1 MKKISHRYVRKTA
14 AGVVALSMLCAAAI
28 PSVLAMPAGAASASG
43 DLNGDGS
50 VTAADVA
57 ILQTSLLG
65 GTALTAEQYAN
76 ADVTGDG
83 AVDGLD
89 LTRLRQMAAVVPVS
103 DAIAIHLSDS
113 GITVEGDTKGVTAV
127 SGKAVT
133 ISASGNYTVDG
144 SITDGQILVNIPDTT
159 ADSDAVSLYLQ
170 DVTMTS
176 SNGAPCILGQSAKKL
191 KLTCSGENTLTDTAA
206 EANADTSGVIYGDC
220 DITVTKNSTGTLNIT
235 SSMNTAIRSKDD
247 IKLNGGAVVIN
258 TDVDDTSDADAIRA
272 NNTLEVD
279 GASVSITS
287 SADGLKSSKEDVS
300 ILSGKV
306 SIKVGNDAVQAATAL
321 NISGGTVI
329 ASGDRGFT
337 LDENG
342 TLAITGG
349 DVLATATDYAFG
361 MDSSGAA
368 VTVDTSGCTQGVV
381 QLDYAAEWK
390 KSNAVTLKKGS
401 DTVFE
406 MTPNKKYTYVL
417 ASGAKLSGTD
427 SYTLYTGGTQMN
439 HSGSDNGTFAMTG
452 TLTKFTDVKE
462 LTGGSELPDDDSVVT
477 ALVYS
482 GSSVTATNASGG
494 VVSNPSNLTIS
505 GANVTIT
512 ASSEISVSG
521 ESTSGQ
527 LAVNVDKTAEPEGK
541 VVLNLEGLTL
551 SNSSAAPIYVEA
563 IGDEV
568 QISAKNGTTN
578 TISDGT
584 SHTDT
589 YVDSD
594 GNTNTVNG
602 AIFSRDD
609 LKLKGKGTLIVNGN
623 TEDGIV
629 CKNDLK
635 IWNGNITVNAADD
648 GIRGN
653 DSVRIGDPD
662 AADYSSLSVTVNT
675 NNGSSGGDGIKTNSD
690 EDGKGYVT
698 INGGTVNIDSYADG
712 IQAEQT
718 FTMNG
723 GELNITTYQGSNFTG
738 SASGGNGGWGG
749 GMGGNDGNSNKTDIS
764 AKGIKAVGVY
774 DEAGTTWQSGGDLIV
789 NGGTITIDSSD
800 DSLHC
805 GGDMQLLGGSMTLA
819 TADDGAHSD
828 HALTIGSTGG
838 DYDAPYVNITK
849 SYEGIEGVD
858 ITQNSGTVMVT
869 SSDDGYNAAGGA
881 DSSGNNNS
889 GGWGQGSWGGPGGG
903 SSSDGSQTMTF
914 NGGYAYVNAAGDG
927 LDSNG
932 NIYFNGGYVFV
943 SQTGGG
949 NGPLDCGDSNNSIT
963 YSGGTVIAAG
973 SSDMFETP
981 SSYSFLSTTSVS
993 AGQTITFTDAS
1004 GNVLATFTLPNG
1016 SAEMVMCSQESSV
1029 TCYTGGTL
1037 SGTTY
1042 FASQD
1047 STNRCGYGGT
1057 ISGGTAVS
1065 ASSGGNSDPEAAEI
1079 TAVLSTGN
1087 LTLWHKTAISL
1098 KYAYFQVKNIPPHP
1112 NPSAPM

>member
-427 SYTLYTGGTQMN
+427 SYTLYTGGTQMT

-462 LTGGSELPDDDSVVT
+462 LTGGSEFPDDDSVVT

-505 GANVTIT
+505 GANVTVT

-662 AADYSSLSVTVNT
+662 ATDYSSLSVTVNT

-1065 ASSGGNSDPEAAEI
+1065 ASSGGNSGPGGG
-1079 TAVLSTGN
+1079 GN
-1087 LTLWHKTAISL
+1087 NRP
-1098 KYAYFQVKNIPPHP
+1098 F
-1112 NPSAPM
+1112 

>member
-28 PSVLAMPAGAASASG
+28 PSVLAMPADAASASG

-1065 ASSGGNSDPEAAEI
+1065 ASSGGNSDPGGG
-1079 TAVLSTGN
+1079 GN
-1087 LTLWHKTAISL
+1087 NRP
-1098 KYAYFQVKNIPPHP
+1098 F
-1112 NPSAPM
+1112 

>member
-43 DLNGDGS
+43 DLNGDSS

-306 SIKVGNDAVQAATAL
+306 SIKAGNDAVQAATAL

-1065 ASSGGNSDPEAAEI
+1065 ASSGGNSDPGGG
-1079 TAVLSTGN
+1079 GN
-1087 LTLWHKTAISL
+1087 NRP
-1098 KYAYFQVKNIPPHP
+1098 F
-1112 NPSAPM
+1112 

>member
-675 NNGSSGGDGIKTNSD
+675 NNGTSGGDGIKTNSD

-1065 ASSGGNSDPEAAEI
+1065 ASSGGNSDPGGG
-1079 TAVLSTGN
+1079 GN
-1087 LTLWHKTAISL
+1087 NRP
-1098 KYAYFQVKNIPPHP
+1098 F
-1112 NPSAPM
+1112 

>member
-774 DEAGTTWQSGGDLIV
+774 DEAGTTWQSGGDLIF

-1065 ASSGGNSDPEAAEI
+1065 ASSGGNSGPGGG
-1079 TAVLSTGN
+1079 GN
-1087 LTLWHKTAISL
+1087 NRP
-1098 KYAYFQVKNIPPHP
+1098 F
-1112 NPSAPM
+1112 

>member
-1004 GNVLATFTLPNG
+1004 GSVLATFTLPNG

-1065 ASSGGNSDPEAAEI
+1065 ASSGGNSDPGGG
-1079 TAVLSTGN
+1079 GN
-1087 LTLWHKTAISL
+1087 NRP
-1098 KYAYFQVKNIPPHP
+1098 F
-1112 NPSAPM
+1112 

>member
-329 ASGDRGFT
+329 ASGERGFT

-1065 ASSGGNSDPEAAEI
+1065 ASSGGNSDPGGG
-1079 TAVLSTGN
+1079 GN
-1087 LTLWHKTAISL
+1087 NRP
-1098 KYAYFQVKNIPPHP
+1098 F
-1112 NPSAPM
+1112 

>member
-28 PSVLAMPAGAASASG
+28 PSVLAMSAGAASASG

-127 SGKAVT
+127 SGKTVT

-176 SNGAPCILGQSAKKL
+176 STGAPCILGQSAKKL
-191 KLTCSGENTLTDTAA
+191 KLTCFGENTLTDTAA

-306 SIKVGNDAVQAATAL
+306 SIKAGNDAVQAATAL

-427 SYTLYTGGTQMN
+427 SYTLYTGGTQMT

-462 LTGGSELPDDDSVVT
+462 LTGGSEFPDDDSVVT

-541 VVLNLEGLTL
+541 VVLNLEELTL

-805 GGDMQLLGGSMTLA
+805 GGDMQLLGGS
-819 TADDGAHSD
+819 
-828 HALTIGSTGG
+828 TGG

-1065 ASSGGNSDPEAAEI
+1065 ASSGGNSDPGGG
-1079 TAVLSTGN
+1079 GN
-1087 LTLWHKTAISL
+1087 NRP
-1098 KYAYFQVKNIPPHP
+1098 F
-1112 NPSAPM
+1112 

>member
-1 MKKISHRYVRKTA
+1 MQCFHNSATDCIKGEVNDMKKQPHRYMRKTA
-14 AGVVALSMLCAAAI
+14 AGMVALSMLCAAAI
-28 PSVLAMPAGAASASG
+28 PCVLAMPAGAASASG

-50 VTAADVA
+50 VTAADAA
-57 ILQTSLLG
+57 ILQTALLG
-65 GTALTAEQYAN
+65 SSKLTAQQYAN

-83 AVDGLD
+83 AVNGLD
-89 LTRLRQMAAVVPVS
+89 LSRLRQMIATVPVS

-127 SGKAVT
+127 SGKTVT

-144 SITDGQILVNIPDTT
+144 TITDGQILVNVADTT
-159 ADSDAVSLYLQ
+159 ADPDAVSLYLQ
-170 DVTMTS
+170 GVTMTS
-176 SNGAPCILGQSAKKL
+176 STGAPCILGQSAKKL
-191 KLTCSGENTLTDTAA
+191 KLTCSGINTLTDTAA
-206 EANADTSGVIYGDC
+206 AVNADTSGVIYGDC
-220 DITVTKNSTGTLNIT
+220 DITVTKNSTGTMNIT

-247 IKLNGGAVVIN
+247 IKLNGGDISIN
-258 TDVDDTSDADAIRA
+258 TDVDATSDADAIRA
-272 NNTLEVD
+272 NNTLEID
-279 GASVSITS
+279 GASVTVTS

-306 SIKVGNDAVQAATAL
+306 SIKAGNDAVQSATAL
-321 NISGGTVI
+321 NISGGTVT

-342 TLAITGG
+342 VLAITGG

-361 MDSSGAA
+361 MDSAGAA

-401 DTVFE
+401 STVFE

-417 ASGAKLSGTD
+417 ASSGSLSGSD
-427 SYTLYTGGTQMN
+427 SYTLYTGGTQMT
-439 HSGSDNGTFAMTG
+439 HDGSDNGTFAMTG
-452 TLTKFTDVKE
+452 TLTKFTGVQE
-462 LTGGSELPDDDSVVT
+462 LAGGSVTPTDDTVAT

-482 GSSVTATNASGG
+482 GSSVTATNASGS

-505 GANVTIT
+505 GANVTVT
-512 ASSEISVSG
+512 ASGELSVSG

-551 SNSSAAPIYVEA
+551 SNDSVAPIYVEA

-594 GNTNTVNG
+594 GNTNPVNG

-662 AADYSSLSVTVNT
+662 ATDYSTLSVTVNT
-675 NNGSSGGDGIKTNSD
+675 NNGS
-690 EDGKGYVT
+690 
-698 INGGTVNIDSYADG
+698 
-712 IQAEQT
+712 
-718 FTMNG
+718 
-723 GELNITTYQGSNFTG
+723 
-738 SASGGNGGWGG
+738 
-749 GMGGNDGNSNKTDIS
+749 
-764 AKGIKAVGVY
+764 
-774 DEAGTTWQSGGDLIV
+774 
-789 NGGTITIDSSD
+789 
-800 DSLHC
+800 
-805 GGDMQLLGGSMTLA
+805 
-819 TADDGAHSD
+819 
-828 HALTIGSTGG
+828 TGG
-838 DYDAPYVNITK
+838 DDDTPYVNITK

-869 SSDDGYNAAGGA
+869 SSDDGYNAAGGS
-881 DSSGNNNS
+881 DSSGNNNN
-889 GGWGQGSWGGPGGG
+889 GGWGQGGWGGPGGG
-903 SSSDGSQTMTF
+903 NSSDGSQTLTF
-914 NGGYAYVNAAGDG
+914 NGGYTYVNAAGDG

-932 NIYFNGGYVFV
+932 NISFNGGYIFV

-949 NGPLDCGDSNNSIT
+949 NGPLDCGDSNNSII

-981 SSYSFLSTTSVS
+981 SSYSFLSQTSVS

-1016 SAEMVMCSQESSV
+1016 SAEMVMCSKESSV

-1047 STNRCGYGGT
+1047 DTDRCGYGGT
-1057 ISGGTAVS
+1057 ISGGTTVS
-1065 ASSGGNSDPEAAEI
+1065 ASSGGNGGWGGG
-1079 TAVLSTGN
+1079 GN
-1087 LTLWHKTAISL
+1087 NRP
-1098 KYAYFQVKNIPPHP
+1098 F
-1112 NPSAPM
+1112 

>member
-349 DVLATATDYAFG
+349 DVLATAPDYAFG

-1065 ASSGGNSDPEAAEI
+1065 ASSGGNSGPGGG
-1079 TAVLSTGN
+1079 GN
-1087 LTLWHKTAISL
+1087 NRP
-1098 KYAYFQVKNIPPHP
+1098 F
-1112 NPSAPM
+1112 

>member
-176 SNGAPCILGQSAKKL
+176 STGAPCILGQSAKKL

-381 QLDYAAEWK
+381 QLDYTAEWK

-723 GELNITTYQGSNFTG
+723 G
-738 SASGGNGGWGG
+738 
-749 GMGGNDGNSNKTDIS
+749 
-764 AKGIKAVGVY
+764 
-774 DEAGTTWQSGGDLIV
+774 
-789 NGGTITIDSSD
+789 
-800 DSLHC
+800 
-805 GGDMQLLGGSMTLA
+805 DMQLLGGSMTLA

-1065 ASSGGNSDPEAAEI
+1065 ASSGGNSDPGGGG
-1079 TAVLSTGN
+1079 TN
-1087 LTLWHKTAISL
+1087 RP
-1098 KYAYFQVKNIPPHP
+1098 F
-1112 NPSAPM
+1112 

>member
-306 SIKVGNDAVQAATAL
+306 SIKAGNDAVQAATAL

-505 GANVTIT
+505 GANVTVT

-828 HALTIGSTGG
+828 HALIIGSTGS

-1065 ASSGGNSDPEAAEI
+1065 ASSGGNSDPGGG
-1079 TAVLSTGN
+1079 GN
-1087 LTLWHKTAISL
+1087 NRP
-1098 KYAYFQVKNIPPHP
+1098 F
-1112 NPSAPM
+1112 

>member
-527 LAVNVDKTAEPEGK
+527 LAVNVDKTAEPEDK

-1065 ASSGGNSDPEAAEI
+1065 ASSGGNSGPGGG
-1079 TAVLSTGN
+1079 GN
-1087 LTLWHKTAISL
+1087 NRP
-1098 KYAYFQVKNIPPHP
+1098 F
-1112 NPSAPM
+1112 

>member
-28 PSVLAMPAGAASASG
+28 PSVLAMSAGAASASG

-127 SGKAVT
+127 SGKTVT

-176 SNGAPCILGQSAKKL
+176 STGAPCILGQSAKKL

-306 SIKVGNDAVQAATAL
+306 SIKAGNDAVQAATAL

-427 SYTLYTGGTQMN
+427 SYTLYTGGTQMT

-462 LTGGSELPDDDSVVT
+462 LTGGSEFPDDDSVVT

-541 VVLNLEGLTL
+541 VVLNLEELTL

-805 GGDMQLLGGSMTLA
+805 GGD
-819 TADDGAHSD
+819 
-828 HALTIGSTGG
+828 
-838 DYDAPYVNITK
+838 YDAPYVNITK

-1065 ASSGGNSDPEAAEI
+1065 ASSGGNSDPGGG
-1079 TAVLSTGN
+1079 GN
-1087 LTLWHKTAISL
+1087 NRP
-1098 KYAYFQVKNIPPHP
+1098 F
-1112 NPSAPM
+1112 

>member
-973 SSDMFETP
+973 SSDMCETP
-981 SSYSFLSTTSVS
+981 SS
-993 AGQTITFTDAS
+993 
-1004 GNVLATFTLPNG
+1004 
-1016 SAEMVMCSQESSV
+1016 
-1029 TCYTGGTL
+1029 
-1037 SGTTY
+1037 
-1042 FASQD
+1042 
-1047 STNRCGYGGT
+1047 
-1057 ISGGTAVS
+1057 
-1065 ASSGGNSDPEAAEI
+1065 
-1079 TAVLSTGN
+1079 
-1087 LTLWHKTAISL
+1087 
-1098 KYAYFQVKNIPPHP
+1098 
-1112 NPSAPM
+1112 

>member
-805 GGDMQLLGGSMTLA
+805 GGDMQLLGCSMTLA

-1065 ASSGGNSDPEAAEI
+1065 ASSGGNSDPGGG
-1079 TAVLSTGN
+1079 GN
-1087 LTLWHKTAISL
+1087 NRP
-1098 KYAYFQVKNIPPHP
+1098 F
-1112 NPSAPM
+1112 

>member
-306 SIKVGNDAVQAATAL
+306 SIKAGNDAVQAATAL

-889 GGWGQGSWGGPGGG
+889 GGWGQGGWGGPGGG
-903 SSSDGSQTMTF
+903 NSSDGSQTMT
-914 NGGYAYVNAAGDG
+914 
-927 LDSNG
+927 
-932 NIYFNGGYVFV
+932 FNGGYVFV

-1065 ASSGGNSDPEAAEI
+1065 ASSGGNSGPGGG
-1079 TAVLSTGN
+1079 GN
-1087 LTLWHKTAISL
+1087 NRP
-1098 KYAYFQVKNIPPHP
+1098 F
-1112 NPSAPM
+1112 

>member
-176 SNGAPCILGQSAKKL
+176 STGAPCILGQSAKKL

-381 QLDYAAEWK
+381 QLDYTAEWK

-1065 ASSGGNSDPEAAEI
+1065 ASSGGNSGPGGG
-1079 TAVLSTGN
+1079 GN
-1087 LTLWHKTAISL
+1087 NRP
-1098 KYAYFQVKNIPPHP
+1098 F
-1112 NPSAPM
+1112 

>member
-774 DEAGTTWQSGGDLIV
+774 DEAGTTWHSGGDLIV

-1065 ASSGGNSDPEAAEI
+1065 ASSGGNSGPGGG
-1079 TAVLSTGN
+1079 GN
-1087 LTLWHKTAISL
+1087 NRP
-1098 KYAYFQVKNIPPHP
+1098 F
-1112 NPSAPM
+1112 

>member
-50 VTAADVA
+50 VTAADAA

-127 SGKAVT
+127 SGKTVT

-144 SITDGQILVNIPDTT
+144 SITDGQILVNVPDTT

-176 SNGAPCILGQSAKKL
+176 STGAPCILGQSAKKL

-306 SIKVGNDAVQAATAL
+306 SIKAGNDAVQAATAL

-1065 ASSGGNSDPEAAEI
+1065 ASSGGNSDPGGG
-1079 TAVLSTGN
+1079 GN
-1087 LTLWHKTAISL
+1087 NRP
-1098 KYAYFQVKNIPPHP
+1098 F
-1112 NPSAPM
+1112 

>member
-206 EANADTSGVIYGDC
+206 EANADTGGVIYGDC

-1065 ASSGGNSDPEAAEI
+1065 ASSGGNSGPGGG
-1079 TAVLSTGN
+1079 GN
-1087 LTLWHKTAISL
+1087 NRP
-1098 KYAYFQVKNIPPHP
+1098 F
-1112 NPSAPM
+1112 

>member
-1 MKKISHRYVRKTA
+1 MKKNSHRYVRKTA

-127 SGKAVT
+127 SGKTVT
-133 ISASGNYTVDG
+133 ISASGSYTVDG
-144 SITDGQILVNIPDTT
+144 SVTDGQILVNVPDTT

-176 SNGAPCILGQSAKKL
+176 STGAPCILGQSAKKL

-247 IKLNGGAVVIN
+247 IKLNGGDIIIN

-306 SIKVGNDAVQAATAL
+306 SIKAGNDAVQAATAL

-401 DTVFE
+401 DTVFA

-427 SYTLYTGGTQMN
+427 SYTLYTGGTQMT

-505 GANVTIT
+505 GANVTVT

-662 AADYSSLSVTVNT
+662 ATDYSSLSVTVNT

-698 INGGTVNIDSYADG
+698 ISGGTVNIDSYADG

-749 GMGGNDGNSNKTDIS
+749 GMRGNDGNSSKTDIS

-889 GGWGQGSWGGPGGG
+889 GGWGQGGWGGPGGG
-903 SSSDGSQTMTF
+903 NSSDGSQTMTF

-1016 SAEMVMCSQESSV
+1016 SAAMVMCSQESSV

-1065 ASSGGNSDPEAAEI
+1065 ASSGGNGGWGGG
-1079 TAVLSTGN
+1079 GN
-1087 LTLWHKTAISL
+1087 NRP
-1098 KYAYFQVKNIPPHP
+1098 F
-1112 NPSAPM
+1112 

>member
-1 MKKISHRYVRKTA
+1 M
-14 AGVVALSMLCAAAI
+14 
-28 PSVLAMPAGAASASG
+28 
-43 DLNGDGS
+43 
-50 VTAADVA
+50 
-57 ILQTSLLG
+57 
-65 GTALTAEQYAN
+65 
-76 ADVTGDG
+76 
-83 AVDGLD
+83 
-89 LTRLRQMAAVVPVS
+89 
-103 DAIAIHLSDS
+103 
-113 GITVEGDTKGVTAV
+113 
-127 SGKAVT
+127 
-133 ISASGNYTVDG
+133 
-144 SITDGQILVNIPDTT
+144 
-159 ADSDAVSLYLQ
+159 
-170 DVTMTS
+170 
-176 SNGAPCILGQSAKKL
+176 
-191 KLTCSGENTLTDTAA
+191 
-206 EANADTSGVIYGDC
+206 
-220 DITVTKNSTGTLNIT
+220 
-235 SSMNTAIRSKDD
+235 
-247 IKLNGGAVVIN
+247 
-258 TDVDDTSDADAIRA
+258 
-272 NNTLEVD
+272 
-279 GASVSITS
+279 
-287 SADGLKSSKEDVS
+287 
-300 ILSGKV
+300 
-306 SIKVGNDAVQAATAL
+306 QAATAL
-321 NISGGTVI
+321 NISGGTVT

-342 TLAITGG
+342 VLAITGG

-361 MDSSGAA
+361 MDSAGTA

-401 DTVFE
+401 STVFE

-417 ASGAKLSGTD
+417 ASSGSLSGSD
-427 SYTLYTGGTQMN
+427 SYTLYTGGTQMT
-439 HSGSDNGTFAMTG
+439 HDGSDNGTFAMTG
-452 TLTKFTDVKE
+452 TLTKFTGVQE
-462 LTGGSELPDDDSVVT
+462 LAGGSVTPTDDTVAT

-482 GSSVTATNASGG
+482 GSSVTATNASGS

-505 GANVTIT
+505 GANVTVT
-512 ASSEISVSG
+512 ASGELSVSG

-551 SNSSAAPIYVEA
+551 SNDSVAPIYVES

-594 GNTNTVNG
+594 GNTNPVNG

-635 IWNGNITVNAADD
+635 IWNGSITVNAADD

-662 AADYSSLSVTVNT
+662 ATDYSTLSVTVNT
-675 NNGSSGGDGIKTNSD
+675 NNGSTGGDGIKSNSTETD
-690 EDGKGYVT
+690 KAISPST
-698 INGGTVNIDSYADG
+698 AARSTSILM
-712 IQAEQT
+712 QT
-718 FTMNG
+718 AFRQSRPSPWTAAT
-723 GELNITTYQGSNFTG
+723 EYYHISGSDFSGN
-738 SASGGNGGWGG
+738 ASGGWGG
-749 GMGGNDGNSNKTDIS
+749 GMGGDGNSGKTDIS
-764 AKGIKAVGVY
+764 AKGIKAVGLY
-774 DEAGTTWQSGGDLIV
+774 DEAGTTWQSGGNLIV

-828 HALTIGSTGG
+828 HALIIGSTGG
-838 DYDAPYVNITK
+838 DDDTPYVNITK

-869 SSDDGYNAAGGA
+869 SSDDGYNAAGGS
-881 DSSGNNNS
+881 DSSGNNNN
-889 GGWGQGSWGGPGGG
+889 GGWGQGGWGGPGGG
-903 SSSDGSQTMTF
+903 NSSNGSQTMTF
-914 NGGYAYVNAAGDG
+914 NGGYTYVN
-927 LDSNG
+927 
-932 NIYFNGGYVFV
+932 
-943 SQTGGG
+943 
-949 NGPLDCGDSNNSIT
+949 
-963 YSGGTVIAAG
+963 AAG

-981 SSYSFLSTTSVS
+981 SSYSFLSQTSVS

-1004 GNVLATFTLPNG
+1004 GNVLATFTLPHG
-1016 SAEMVMCSQESSV
+1016 SAEMVMCSKESSV

-1047 STNRCGYGGT
+1047 DTDRCGYGGT
-1057 ISGGTAVS
+1057 ISGGTTVS
-1065 ASSGGNSDPEAAEI
+1065 ASSGGNGGWGGG
-1079 TAVLSTGN
+1079 GN
-1087 LTLWHKTAISL
+1087 NRP
-1098 KYAYFQVKNIPPHP
+1098 F
-1112 NPSAPM
+1112 

>member
-1 MKKISHRYVRKTA
+1 MYK
-14 AGVVALSMLCAAAI
+14 
-28 PSVLAMPAGAASASG
+28 
-43 DLNGDGS
+43 
-50 VTAADVA
+50 
-57 ILQTSLLG
+57 
-65 GTALTAEQYAN
+65 
-76 ADVTGDG
+76 
-83 AVDGLD
+83 
-89 LTRLRQMAAVVPVS
+89 RQ
-103 DAIAIHLSDS
+103 
-113 GITVEGDTKGVTAV
+113 TVEGDTKGVTAV

-1065 ASSGGNSDPEAAEI
+1065 ASSGGNSDPGGG
-1079 TAVLSTGN
+1079 GN
-1087 LTLWHKTAISL
+1087 NRP
-1098 KYAYFQVKNIPPHP
+1098 F
-1112 NPSAPM
+1112 

>member
-127 SGKAVT
+127 SGKTVT

-144 SITDGQILVNIPDTT
+144 SVTDGQILVNIPDTT

-381 QLDYAAEWK
+381 QLDYTAEWK

-1065 ASSGGNSDPEAAEI
+1065 ASSGGNSDPGGGG
-1079 TAVLSTGN
+1079 TN
-1087 LTLWHKTAISL
+1087 RP
-1098 KYAYFQVKNIPPHP
+1098 F
-1112 NPSAPM
+1112 

>member
-306 SIKVGNDAVQAATAL
+306 SIKAGNDAVQAATAL

-342 TLAITGG
+342 TLVITGG

-427 SYTLYTGGTQMN
+427 SYTLYTGGTQMT

-462 LTGGSELPDDDSVVT
+462 LTGGSEFPDDDSVVT

-1065 ASSGGNSDPEAAEI
+1065 ASSGGNSDPGGG
-1079 TAVLSTGN
+1079 GN
-1087 LTLWHKTAISL
+1087 NRP
-1098 KYAYFQVKNIPPHP
+1098 F
-1112 NPSAPM
+1112 

>member
-50 VTAADVA
+50 VTAADAA

-103 DAIAIHLSDS
+103 DAIVIHLSDS

-127 SGKAVT
+127 SGKTVT
-133 ISASGNYTVDG
+133 ISASGSYTVDG
-144 SITDGQILVNIPDTT
+144 SVTDGQILVNVPDTT

-176 SNGAPCILGQSAKKL
+176 STGAPCILGQSAKKL

-306 SIKVGNDAVQAATAL
+306 SIKAGNDAVQAATAL

-462 LTGGSELPDDDSVVT
+462 LTGGSEFPDDDSVVT

-482 GSSVTATNASGG
+482 DSSVTATNASGG

-662 AADYSSLSVTVNT
+662 ATDYSSLSVTVNT

-828 HALTIGSTGG
+828 HALIIGSTGS

-903 SSSDGSQTMTF
+903 NSSDGSQTMTF

-1042 FASQD
+1042 FVSQD

-1065 ASSGGNSDPEAAEI
+1065 ASSGGNSGPGGG
-1079 TAVLSTGN
+1079 GN
-1087 LTLWHKTAISL
+1087 NRP
-1098 KYAYFQVKNIPPHP
+1098 F
-1112 NPSAPM
+1112 

>member
-76 ADVTGDG
+76 ADVTCDG

-789 NGGTITIDSSD
+789 NGGMITIDSSD

-889 GGWGQGSWGGPGGG
+889 GGWGQGGWGGPGGG
-903 SSSDGSQTMTF
+903 NSSDGSQTMTF

-1065 ASSGGNSDPEAAEI
+1065 ASSGGNSGPGGG
-1079 TAVLSTGN
+1079 GN
-1087 LTLWHKTAISL
+1087 NRP
-1098 KYAYFQVKNIPPHP
+1098 F
-1112 NPSAPM
+1112 

>member
-28 PSVLAMPAGAASASG
+28 PSVLAMSAGASG

-127 SGKAVT
+127 SGKTVT

-144 SITDGQILVNIPDTT
+144 SVTDGQILVNIPDTT

-176 SNGAPCILGQSAKKL
+176 STGAPCILGQSAKKL

-306 SIKVGNDAVQAATAL
+306 SIKAGNDAVQAATAL

-427 SYTLYTGGTQMN
+427 SYTLYTGGTQMT

-462 LTGGSELPDDDSVVT
+462 LTGGSEFPDDDSVVT

-1065 ASSGGNSDPEAAEI
+1065 ASSGGNSDPGGG
-1079 TAVLSTGN
+1079 GN
-1087 LTLWHKTAISL
+1087 NRP
-1098 KYAYFQVKNIPPHP
+1098 F
-1112 NPSAPM
+1112 

>member
-159 ADSDAVSLYLQ
+159 ADSDAVFLYLQ

-738 SASGGNGGWGG
+738 SASGGWGG

-1065 ASSGGNSDPEAAEI
+1065 ASSGGNSGPGGG
-1079 TAVLSTGN
+1079 GN
-1087 LTLWHKTAISL
+1087 NRP
-1098 KYAYFQVKNIPPHP
+1098 F
-1112 NPSAPM
+1112 

>member
-368 VTVDTSGCTQGVV
+368 VTVDTSGCTQGEV

-1065 ASSGGNSDPEAAEI
+1065 ASSGGNSGPGGG
-1079 TAVLSTGN
+1079 GN
-1087 LTLWHKTAISL
+1087 NRP
-1098 KYAYFQVKNIPPHP
+1098 F
-1112 NPSAPM
+1112 

>member
-176 SNGAPCILGQSAKKL
+176 STGAPCILGQSAKKL

-381 QLDYAAEWK
+381 QLDYTAEWK

-718 FTMNG
+718 FTMNS

-1065 ASSGGNSDPEAAEI
+1065 ASSGGNSGPGGG
-1079 TAVLSTGN
+1079 GN
-1087 LTLWHKTAISL
+1087 NRP
-1098 KYAYFQVKNIPPHP
+1098 F
-1112 NPSAPM
+1112 

>member
-144 SITDGQILVNIPDTT
+144 SITDGQILVNVPDTI

-176 SNGAPCILGQSAKKL
+176 STGAPCILGQSAKKL

-247 IKLNGGAVVIN
+247 IKLNGGVVVIN

-306 SIKVGNDAVQAATAL
+306 SIKAGNDAVQAATAL

-427 SYTLYTGGTQMN
+427 SYTLYTGGTQMT

-462 LTGGSELPDDDSVVT
+462 LTGGSEFPDDDSVVT

-828 HALTIGSTGG
+828 HALIIGSTGS

-1065 ASSGGNSDPEAAEI
+1065 ASSGGNSDPGGG
-1079 TAVLSTGN
+1079 GN
-1087 LTLWHKTAISL
+1087 NRP
-1098 KYAYFQVKNIPPHP
+1098 F
-1112 NPSAPM
+1112 

>member
-1 MKKISHRYVRKTA
+1 MKKISHRNVRKTA

-127 SGKAVT
+127 SGKTVT

-144 SITDGQILVNIPDTT
+144 SVTDGQILVNVPDTT

-176 SNGAPCILGQSAKKL
+176 STGAPCILGQSAKKL

-306 SIKVGNDAVQAATAL
+306 SIKAGNDAVQAATAL

-1065 ASSGGNSDPEAAEI
+1065 ASSGGNSDPGGG
-1079 TAVLSTGN
+1079 GN
-1087 LTLWHKTAISL
+1087 NRP
-1098 KYAYFQVKNIPPHP
+1098 F
-1112 NPSAPM
+1112 